1 MILEWRARA
10 RDNRRA
16 LIEYIAE
23 DSPQA
28 ALDMDA
34 RISEQVN
41 QLLQFPELGPPSQRR
56 PGENMHDLVLGP
68 NVVLVYQYRADKEK
82 IVIVSI
88 VGARQAW
95 PKKKARS
102 RSTSQH

>member
-34 RISEQVN
+34 RISEQMN

-56 PGENMHDLVLGP
+56 SGENMHDLVLGP

-88 VGARQAW
+88 VGARQRY
-95 PKKKARS
+95 PKGKRKS
-102 RSTSQH
+102 